1 LVAIVDKW
9 LHHEG
14 LLSAVAEKLEI
25 SCKQEVF
32 HGLSLKQQEL
42 TESSTT
48 WGWHGS
54 NKLKFMDEVDN
65 MVAETAFLFTELP
78 KHLREIQ
85 MIREICDWYF

>member
-54 NKLKFMDEVDN
+54 NKLKFMDEVDSS
-65 MVAETAFLFTELP
+65 VAGPT
-78 KHLREIQ
+78 I
-85 MIREICDWYF
+85 